1 MAEPLKIA
9 DDPVTYI
16 TNLYDAV
23 KRWRD
28 PYEKRWKRFYK
39 LYRSYR
45 DPSQYPFKAN
55 VFVPYIFSI
64 VESVVPKM
72 LGTIFNTRPILSV
85 IPRKGASEGVS
96 KLLERLLDY
105 QLDED
110 QLEFF
115 NKILEFFK
123 ETAVYG
129 TAFMKILPRFHNDEL
144 VSFNYIDVEPIDLFH
159 IFPDYRATSV
169 GDMRYIIQLSY
180 LDFDELKDMQDQGFY
195 KNVTPLLEKLEAMT
209 NVDEYKRKRLSDIGI
224 LDEYG
229 FDASRRVVEVLEYWD
244 RDNIYIIG
252 GRQEVLKKE
261 KNPFGRLL
269 PFIMARYIPIQ
280 HELYGV
286 GIPEVSESLQEELN
300 TVRNQRMDNVNLII
314 NRMFVV
320 NKYAD
325 VDFDSLVSFPGNVI
339 LSNDVEAIK
348 PLDTRDITK
357 SAYEEEDIIKRDI
370 DNATGEWE
378 YSRGATP
385 PRRETATGIV
395 RLQQASN
402 IRFDT
407 IVKMLE
413 FSVLRNIAKMFI
425 WLDYQF
431 MDPADFKGI
440 VGEEEY
446 KKYEGDMFY
455 KSTPTE
461 VFRNFMFQPMGSST
475 TAIKEVRVNQIMQ
488 AYEMFNKDPFI
499 NQIELR
505 KMVMDVL
512 DLKNES
518 KLLIE
523 DPVQYAQLLMQMT
536 GQVPGGPQGQP
547 PTGEGGGGPSPPN
560 GPSPPKPGEMPQT
573 GERQLAE
580 MNRVAGGGLIKKG
593 PAAPGQQ

>member
-1 MAEPLKIA
+1 
-9 DDPVTYI
+9 
-16 TNLYDAV
+16 
-23 KRWRD
+23 
-28 PYEKRWKRFYK
+28 
-39 LYRSYR
+39 
-45 DPSQYPFKAN
+45 
-55 VFVPYIFSI
+55 
-64 VESVVPKM
+64 
-72 LGTIFNTRPILSV
+72 
-85 IPRKGASEGVS
+85 
-96 KLLERLLDY
+96 
-105 QLDED
+105 
-110 QLEFF
+110 
-115 NKILEFFK
+115 
-123 ETAVYG
+123 
-129 TAFMKILPRFHNDEL
+129 
-144 VSFNYIDVEPIDLFH
+144 
-159 IFPDYRATSV
+159 
-169 GDMRYIIQLSY
+169 
-180 LDFDELKDMQDQGFY
+180 
-195 KNVTPLLEKLEAMT
+195 
-209 NVDEYKRKRLSDIGI
+209 
-224 LDEYG
+224 
-229 FDASRRVVEVLEYWD
+229 
-244 RDNIYIIG
+244 
-252 GRQEVLKKE
+252 
-261 KNPFGRLL
+261 
-269 PFIMARYIPIQ
+269 MARYIPIQ

-431 MDPADFKGI
+431 LDAADFKGI

-446 KKYEGDMFY
+446 KKYNGDMFY
-455 KSTPTE
+455 KSTPVE
-461 VFRNFMFQPMGSST
+461 VFRNFHFQPMGSST
-475 TAIKEVRVNQIMQ
+475 TAIKEVRVQQIMQ
-488 AYEMFNKDPFI
+488 AYELFNKDPFI

-523 DPVQYAQLLMQMT
+523 DPIQYAHLLMQMT
-536 GQVPGGPQGQP
+536 GQTPGGPQGQP
-547 PTGEGGGGPSPPN
+547 PTGEGGGGPQPPE
-560 GPSPPKPGEMPQT
+560 GPSPPKPGEMPLPA
-573 GERQLAE
+573 ERQVAE
-580 MNRVAGGGLIKKG
+580 MMRVAGGGLVKGG